1 MTEDKQTDFFA
12 LVLGLLF
19 ILTGLPKVIGF
30 EMAVANFNNW
40 HLGITWRYIVG
51 TTEVILG
58 VFMFIPIL
66 KNYAAF
72 LYFCMMPAAFMV
84 HLVSYEYIMLIM
96 PVGFG
101 ILTLVYLFKNGIIK
115 LNTVQK

>member
-1 MTEDKQTDFFA
+1 MSEVKQTDFFA
-12 LVLGLLF
+12 IVLGILF

-51 TTEVILG
+51 STEVILG
-58 VFMFIPIL
+58 MFMFVPIL

-72 LYFCMMPAAFMV
+72 LYFSMMPAAFMV
-84 HLVSYEYIMLIM
+84 HLVANENLMLIM

-101 ILTLVYLFKNGIIK
+101 ILTLAYLFKQGVLKFN
-115 LNTVQK
+115 LSQN